1 MKARSKII
9 IKNISVVSRMDDSMG
24 ELEDCD
30 ILIDG
35 RQIQSI
41 GKNLLAENA
50 AVIDGRNKI
59 ALPGFINTHHHFYQ
73 TMTRVLPKVNDAKL
87 FDWLIYLY
95 RIWEHITPEWVE
107 ISTKLACGEL
117 LLSGCTTSLDHYY
130 VFPKTAEN
138 LIDIEIDTAR
148 KIGLRFHPTRGSMS
162 LGQSEGGL
170 PPDSV
175 VQNDEE
181 ILRDTERL
189 IKKYHDYNNL
199 AMTRIVNAPCSPFSV
214 STALMKE
221 SIKFA
226 RKNKI
231 FSHTHLAETFD
242 EENFCLEKFGKT
254 PVRYMEATGWLGED
268 VSFAHCVHIS
278 GDDIKLIA
286 ESRSCVAHCPSS
298 NMRLGSGIAPVR
310 KLLDSGVPVSIGVD
324 GSASN
329 DSSNMLLELRNA
341 MLVSRVKAGVT
352 SMSARNV
359 IYMATRGGA
368 KTLGR
373 KDIGEI
379 SEGFAADIALFDRR
393 DISFG
398 GTGDPV
404 AALIFCGRDF
414 TASDVICNG
423 EILVKNK
430 KLLAFDEKG
439 IFDEAERIF
448 KRDIAP
454 HL

>member
-1 MKARSKII
+1 MNKIL
-9 IKNISVVSRMDDSMG
+9 IKNISTVSCMDDSMR
-24 ELEDCD
+24 ELENCD
-30 ILIDG
+30 ILIEDKL
-35 RQIQSI
+35 IKSI
-41 GKNLLAENA
+41 GKNLKENA
-50 AVIDGRNKI
+50 GTVIDGSGKI
-59 ALPGFINTHHHFYQ
+59 ALPGFVNTHHHFYQ
-73 TMTRVLPKVNDAKL
+73 TMTRVLPEVNDAKL
-87 FDWLIYLY
+87 FEWLTYLY
-95 RIWEHITPEWVE
+95 KIWAHLTPEWVE
-107 ISTKLACGEL
+107 VSTKLACGEL

-130 VFPKTAEN
+130 VFPASAKN
-138 LIDIEIDTAR
+138 LIDIEIDTAK

-181 ILRDTERL
+181 ILLDTERL
-189 IKKYHDYNNL
+189 IKKYHDYNDL

-214 STALMKE
+214 STPLMKE

-226 RKNKI
+226 RKHKI

-242 EENFCLEKFGKT
+242 EENFCLEKFGET
-254 PVRYMEATGWLGED
+254 PVRYMQKTGWLGKD
-268 VSFAHCVHIS
+268 VSFAHCVHIND
-278 GDDIKLIA
+278 DDIKLIA
-286 ESRSCVAHCPSS
+286 ESGSCVAHCPSS
-298 NMRLGSGIAPVR
+298 NLRLGSGIAPIR
-310 KLLDSGVPVSIGVD
+310 KLIDSGAAVSIGVD

-329 DSSNMLLELRNA
+329 DSSNMLLEIRNA

-352 SMSARNV
+352 SMSARNAL
-359 IYMATRGGA
+359 YMATRGGA

-373 KDIGEI
+373 NDIGEI
-379 SEGFAADIALFDRR
+379 SEGKAADIALFDRR
-393 DISFG
+393 DISYG

-404 AALIFCGRDF
+404 AALIFCGRNF

-423 EILVKNK
+423 KIVVKNK
-430 KLLAFDEKG
+430 QLLAFDEKE

-448 KRDIAP
+448 KRDISP